1 MSWDRMRYIL
11 WDNNCSVPPRI
22 HMTPFTA
29 AAAAAELPASGKARA
44 QANGEP
50 PRPGPR
56 PSSSSSSTSSS
67 APTTP
72 ASASPP
78 RLHNAQSAPLRAAR
92 RSASGG
98 EGPAERAAPRPPR
111 PPGPA
116 RAPAPPPLRRGRG
129 RTTWPSGFRFSL
141 RRFSFSP
148 SLVYQEKRLT
158 VGASASS
165 SLRKRK
171 YSACV
176 SRRGV
181 APSPEPRSV
190 HRLGTWL
197 RIFLSFFPPAD
208 CSELGLKQSLERRG
222 EKFASGLDFICTS
235 QEDENP
241 TERGWC
247 KAAITEF
254 RCVLSPLE

>member
-1 MSWDRMRYIL
+1 MRYIL

-29 AAAAAELPASGKARA
+29 AAAAAELPASSGKARA

-56 PSSSSSSTSSS
+56 PSSSSFTSSS
-67 APTTP
+67 APTAP

-78 RLHNAQSAPLRAAR
+78 RLHNAQSAPPRAAR

-129 RTTWPSGFRFSL
+129 RTTWPSGLRFCV
-141 RRFSFSP
+141 RPFSFSP
-148 SLVYQEKRLT
+148 SLICQERRLA

-197 RIFLSFFPPAD
+197 GIFLAFFPPAD
-208 CSELGLKQSLERRG
+208 RSELGLKQS
-222 EKFASGLDFICTS
+222 
-235 QEDENP
+235 
-241 TERGWC
+241 
-247 KAAITEF
+247 
-254 RCVLSPLE
+254 

>member
-1 MSWDRMRYIL
+1 
-11 WDNNCSVPPRI
+11 
-22 HMTPFTA
+22 MTPFTA

-50 PRPGPR
+50 PRPRPGPR
-56 PSSSSSSTSSS
+56 PSSSSSLTASS
-67 APTTP
+67 APTAP

-116 RAPAPPPLRRGRG
+116 RAPAPPRLRRGR
-129 RTTWPSGFRFSL
+129 RTWPSGFTFSL

-148 SLVYQEKRLT
+148 SFVCQEKRLA

-190 HRLGTWL
+190 NRLGTWL
-197 RIFLSFFPPAD
+197 RISLSFFPPAD
-208 CSELGLKQSLERRG
+208 CSELGLKQSLERG
-222 EKFASGLDFICTS
+222 DEKFASGLDFICTS
-235 QEDENP
+235 QEDGNP

-247 KAAITEF
+247 KAAITVRNSDVF
-254 RCVLSPLE
+254 